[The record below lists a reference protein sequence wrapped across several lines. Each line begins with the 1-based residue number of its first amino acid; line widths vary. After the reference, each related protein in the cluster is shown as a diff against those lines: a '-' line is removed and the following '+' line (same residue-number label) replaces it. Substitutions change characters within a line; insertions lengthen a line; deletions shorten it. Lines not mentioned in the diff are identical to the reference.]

1 MNRGRLSVTVL
12 LVIAMVLSSCL
23 FVVKETERAVVLKFG
38 EVVRPDVEPG
48 LHWKIPFVHTVRRFD
63 GRIQT
68 MDARAERYLTLEKKA
83 LMVDA
88 FAKWRIIDV
97 RKYYTATQGEEA
109 RAQSLLGQRINDG
122 LRNEIGRRDMHEVVS
137 GERDQLME
145 ALTRELNSVAQ
156 SELGVEVVDI
166 RVKRIDLPAEVSPK
180 VYERMKSEREREAR
194 EHRSRGQELA
204 EGIRASADRERTIIS
219 SEAYRDAERL
229 KAASATSRMCWSFHR
244 IVTSLNICNRRLA
257 SINYAGRRAPLVHRG
272 GAAIAATVE
281 YHFATGAPRFFFANS
296 FLPIALYQ

>member
-1 MNRGRLSVTVL
+1 MNRSLLGVTVL
-12 LVIAMVLSSCL
+12 LIAAMLTSACL

-38 EVVRPDVEPG
+38 EVVRPDVDPG
-48 LHWKIPFVHTVRRFD
+48 IHWKIPFVHTVRRFD
-63 GRIQT
+63 GRILT

-88 FAKWRIIDV
+88 YAKWRIIDV
-97 RKYYTATQGEEA
+97 RKYYTATQGEET
-109 RAQSLLGQRINDG
+109 RAQALLGQRINDG

-145 ALTRELNSVAQ
+145 ALTRELNNVAK

-204 EGIRASADRERTIIS
+204 EGIRAAADRERTIIQ

-229 KAASATSRMCWSFHR
+229 RGEGDAVAAQVYADAYNKNPEFYAFWR
-244 IVTSLNICNRRLA
+244 SLAAYENSCRNK
-257 SINYAGRRAPLVHRG
+257 SDVLV
-272 GAAIAATVE
+272 ISPDSDFFKYME
-281 YHFATGAPRFFFANS
+281 SQTGKR
-296 FLPIALYQ
+296 

>member
-1 MNRGRLSVTVL
+1 MNRSLLSVTIAL
-12 LVIAMVLSSCL
+12 LVALLVSTCV

-48 LHWKIPFVHTVRRFD
+48 IHWKIPFVHTVRRFD
-63 GRIQT
+63 GRILT

-88 FAKWRIIDV
+88 YAKWRIVDV

-109 RAQSLLGQRINDG
+109 RAHALLGQRINDG

-145 ALTRELNSVAQ
+145 ALTKELNGVAK

-204 EGIRASADRERTIIS
+204 EGIRAAADRERTIIQ

-229 KAASATSRMCWSFHR
+229 RGEGDAAAAAIYAEAYNKNPEFYAFWR
-244 IVTSLNICNRRLA
+244 SLNA
-257 SINYAGRRAPLVHRG
+257 Y
-272 GAAIAATVE
+272 E
-281 YHFATGAPRFFFANS
+281 NS
-296 FLPIALYQ
+296 FRAKSDVMVIAPDGDFFKYMQSQSGKN

>member
-1 MNRGRLSVTVL
+1 MNRSLLAMTTALILAVL
-12 LVIAMVLSSCL
+12 ASACL

-48 LHWKIPFVHTVRRFD
+48 IHWKVPFMHTVRRFD
-63 GRIQT
+63 GRILT
-68 MDARAERYLTLEKKA
+68 LDARAERYLTLEKKA

-88 FAKWRIIDV
+88 YAKWRIVDV
-97 RKYYTATQGEEA
+97 RKFYTATQGEEV
-109 RAQSLLGQRINDG
+109 RAHALLGQRINDG

-145 ALTRELNSVAQ
+145 TLTGELNKVAK

-194 EHRSRGQELA
+194 EHRSRGQELG
-204 EGIRASADRERTIIS
+204 EGIRAGADRERTIIQ

-229 KAASATSRMCWSFHR
+229 RGEGDAVAAAVYADAYNKNPEFYAFWRSLSAYENAFRSKSD
-244 IVTSLNICNRRLA
+244 V
-257 SINYAGRRAPLVHRG
+257 LV
-272 GAAIAATVE
+272 IE
-281 YHFATGAPRFFFANS
+281 PDSDFFKYMESQTGKR
-296 FLPIALYQ
+296 

>member
-1 MNRGRLSVTVL
+1 MNRSLLIVTVL
-12 LVIAMVLSSCL
+12 LVIAMLASSCL
-23 FVVKETERAVVLKFG
+23 FVVNETERAVVLKFG

-63 GRIQT
+63 GRILT

-88 FAKWRIIDV
+88 FAKWRIVDV

-109 RAQSLLGQRINDG
+109 RAHALLGQRINDG

-145 ALTRELNSVAQ
+145 ALTRELNNVAK

-204 EGIRASADRERTIIS
+204 EGIRASADRERTIIQ

-229 KAASATSRMCWSFHR
+229 RGEGDAVAAQVYADAYNRNAEFYAFWRSLSA
-244 IVTSLNICNRRLA
+244 
-257 SINYAGRRAPLVHRG
+257 Y
-272 GAAIAATVE
+272 E
-281 YHFATGAPRFFFANS
+281 NS
-296 FLPIALYQ
+296 FRNKSDVLLVSPDSDFFKYMESQNGKR

>member
-1 MNRGRLSVTVL
+1 MNRGLLSVTVL
-12 LVIAMVLSSCL
+12 LLTAMLLSSCL

-38 EVVRPDVEPG
+38 EVVRPDVDPG

-145 ALTRELNSVAQ
+145 ALTRELNTVAQ

-229 KAASATSRMCWSFHR
+229 RGEGDGVASQVYADAYNRNPEFYAFWR
-244 IVTSLNICNRRLA
+244 SLSA
-257 SINYAGRRAPLVHRG
+257 Y
-272 GAAIAATVE
+272 E
-281 YHFATGAPRFFFANS
+281 NS
-296 FLPIALYQ
+296 FRNKSDVLVISPDSDFFKYMQSQAGKH

>member
-1 MNRGRLSVTVL
+1 MSRSLLSMTIAL
-12 LVIAMVLSSCL
+12 LMALVISTCG

-48 LHWKIPFVHTVRRFD
+48 IHWKIPFVHTVRRFD
-63 GRIQT
+63 GRILT

-88 FAKWRIIDV
+88 YAKWRIIDV

-109 RAQSLLGQRINDG
+109 RAQALLGQRINDG

-145 ALTRELNSVAQ
+145 ALTKELNVVAR
-156 SELGVEVVDI
+156 SELGVEMVDI

-204 EGIRASADRERTIIS
+204 EGIRATADRERTILQ
-219 SEAYRDAERL
+219 SEAYRDAERMRGEGD
-229 KAASATSRMCWSFHR
+229 AAAAAIYAEAYNKNPEFYAFWR
-244 IVTSLNICNRRLA
+244 SLNA
-257 SINYAGRRAPLVHRG
+257 Y
-272 GAAIAATVE
+272 E
-281 YHFATGAPRFFFANS
+281 NS
-296 FLPIALYQ
+296 FRSKSDVLVISPDSDFFKYMESQSGKK

>member
-1 MNRGRLSVTVL
+1 MNRGLLGMTVL
-12 LVIAMVLSSCL
+12 LVVAMLVSACL

-48 LHWKIPFVHTVRRFD
+48 IHWKIPFVHTVRRFD
-63 GRIQT
+63 GRILT

-97 RKYYTATQGEEA
+97 RKFYTATQGEES

-145 ALTRELNSVAQ
+145 ALTRELNAVAK

-204 EGIRASADRERTIIS
+204 EGIRASADRERTIIQ

-229 KAASATSRMCWSFHR
+229 RGEGDGVASQVYADAYNRNPEFYAFWR
-244 IVTSLNICNRRLA
+244 SLSA
-257 SINYAGRRAPLVHRG
+257 Y
-272 GAAIAATVE
+272 E
-281 YHFATGAPRFFFANS
+281 NS
-296 FLPIALYQ
+296 FRNKSDVLVISPDSDFFKYMESQSGKR

>member
-1 MNRGRLSVTVL
+1 MNRGLLSITVL
-12 LVIAMVLSSCL
+12 LLVAMLASSCL
-23 FVVKETERAVVLKFG
+23 FVVNETQRAVVLKFG

-48 LHWKIPFVHTVRRFD
+48 IHWKIPFVHTVRRFD
-63 GRIQT
+63 GRILT

-109 RAQSLLGQRINDG
+109 RAHALLGQRINDG

-145 ALTRELNSVAQ
+145 TLTRELNGVAK

-204 EGIRASADRERTIIS
+204 EGIRASADRERTIIQ

-229 KAASATSRMCWSFHR
+229 RGEGDAVAAQVYADAYNRNPEFYAFWRSLSA
-244 IVTSLNICNRRLA
+244 
-257 SINYAGRRAPLVHRG
+257 Y
-272 GAAIAATVE
+272 E
-281 YHFATGAPRFFFANS
+281 NS
-296 FLPIALYQ
+296 FRNKSDVLLVSPDSEFFKYMGSQSGKR

>member
-1 MNRGRLSVTVL
+1 MNRGLLSITVL
-12 LVIAMVLSSCL
+12 LVIALVLSSCL

-48 LHWKIPFVHTVRRFD
+48 IHWKIPFVHTVRRFD
-63 GRIQT
+63 GRILT

-88 FAKWRIIDV
+88 FAKWRIVDV

-109 RAQSLLGQRINDG
+109 RAQALLGQRINDG

-145 ALTRELNSVAQ
+145 TLTRELNNVAK

-204 EGIRASADRERTIIS
+204 EGIRASADRERTIIQ

-229 KAASATSRMCWSFHR
+229 RGEGDAVAAQVYADAYNRNPEFYAFWRSLSA
-244 IVTSLNICNRRLA
+244 
-257 SINYAGRRAPLVHRG
+257 Y
-272 GAAIAATVE
+272 E
-281 YHFATGAPRFFFANS
+281 NS
-296 FLPIALYQ
+296 FRNKSDVLLVSPDSEFFKYLGSQNGKRQSQ

>member
-1 MNRGRLSVTVL
+1 MNRSLLGVTVL
-12 LVIAMVLSSCL
+12 LIAAMLTSACL

-38 EVVRPDVEPG
+38 EVVRPDVDPG
-48 LHWKIPFVHTVRRFD
+48 IHWKIPFVHTVRRFD
-63 GRIQT
+63 GRILT

-88 FAKWRIIDV
+88 YAKWRIIDV
-97 RKYYTATQGEEA
+97 RKYYTATQGEET
-109 RAQSLLGQRINDG
+109 RAQALLGQRINDG

-145 ALTRELNSVAQ
+145 ALTRELNNVAK

-204 EGIRASADRERTIIS
+204 EGIRAAADRERTIIQ

-229 KAASATSRMCWSFHR
+229 RGEGDAVAAQVYADAYNKNPEFYAFWR
-244 IVTSLNICNRRLA
+244 SL
-257 SINYAGRRAPLVHRG
+257 
-272 GAAIAATVE
+272 AAYE
-281 YHFATGAPRFFFANS
+281 NS
-296 FLPIALYQ
+296 FRNKSDVLVISPDSDFFKYMESQTGKR

>member
-1 MNRGRLSVTVL
+1 MNRGLLSITVL
-12 LVIAMVLSSCL
+12 LVVAMVLSSCL

-48 LHWKIPFVHTVRRFD
+48 IHWKIPFVHTVRRFD
-63 GRIQT
+63 GRILT

-88 FAKWRIIDV
+88 FAKWRIVDV

-109 RAQSLLGQRINDG
+109 RAQALLGQRINDG

-145 ALTRELNSVAQ
+145 TLTRELNNVAK

-204 EGIRASADRERTIIS
+204 EGIRASADRERTIIQ

-229 KAASATSRMCWSFHR
+229 RGEGDAVAAQVYADAYNRNPEFYAFWRSLSA
-244 IVTSLNICNRRLA
+244 
-257 SINYAGRRAPLVHRG
+257 Y
-272 GAAIAATVE
+272 E
-281 YHFATGAPRFFFANS
+281 NS
-296 FLPIALYQ
+296 FRNKSDVLLVSPDSEFFKYLGSQTGKR

>member
-1 MNRGRLSVTVL
+1 MNRGLLSMAVL
-12 LVIAMVLSSCL
+12 LVVAMLVSSCL

-48 LHWKIPFVHTVRRFD
+48 IHWKIPFVHTVRRFD
-63 GRIQT
+63 GRILT

-88 FAKWRIIDV
+88 YAKWRIIEV
-97 RKYYTATQGEEA
+97 RKFYTATQGEEA
-109 RAQSLLGQRINDG
+109 RAQALLGQRINDG

-145 ALTRELNSVAQ
+145 ALTRELNNVAK

-204 EGIRASADRERTIIS
+204 EGIRASADRERTIIQ

-229 KAASATSRMCWSFHR
+229 RGEGDAVASEVYADAYNRNPEFYAFWR
-244 IVTSLNICNRRLA
+244 SLNA
-257 SINYAGRRAPLVHRG
+257 Y
-272 GAAIAATVE
+272 E
-281 YHFATGAPRFFFANS
+281 NS
-296 FLPIALYQ
+296 FRSKSDVLVISPDSDFFKYMDSQSGKR

>member
-1 MNRGRLSVTVL
+1 MNRGLLSVTVL

-229 KAASATSRMCWSFHR
+229 RGEGDGVASQVYADAYNRNPEFYAFWRSLSAYESSFR
-244 IVTSLNICNRRLA
+244 NKSDV
-257 SINYAGRRAPLVHRG
+257 LV
-272 GAAIAATVE
+272 ISPDSDFFK
-281 YHFATGAPRFFFANS
+281 YMQSQTGKH
-296 FLPIALYQ
+296 

>member
-1 MNRGRLSVTVL
+1 MNRGLLSITVL
-12 LVIAMVLSSCL
+12 LLVAMLASSCL
-23 FVVKETERAVVLKFG
+23 FVVNETQRAVVMKFG

-48 LHWKIPFVHTVRRFD
+48 IHWKIPIVHTVRRFD
-63 GRIQT
+63 GRILT

-109 RAQSLLGQRINDG
+109 RAHALLGQRINDG

-145 ALTRELNSVAQ
+145 TLTRELNGVAK

-204 EGIRASADRERTIIS
+204 EVIRAGADRERTVIQ
-219 SEAYRDAERL
+219 SEAYRDAEQLRGEGD
-229 KAASATSRMCWSFHR
+229 AVASQIYADAYNRNPEFYAFWR
-244 IVTSLNICNRRLA
+244 SL
-257 SINYAGRRAPLVHRG
+257 
-272 GAAIAATVE
+272 GAYE
-281 YHFATGAPRFFFANS
+281 NS
-296 FLPIALYQ
+296 FRNKSDVLLVSPDSDFFKYMGSQSGKR

>member
-1 MNRGRLSVTVL
+1 MNRSLLGVTIALLAAL
-12 LVIAMVLSSCL
+12 LVSACG

-48 LHWKIPFVHTVRRFD
+48 IHWKIPFVHTVRRFD
-63 GRIQT
+63 GRILT

-88 FAKWRIIDV
+88 YAKWRIVDV
-97 RKYYTATQGEEA
+97 GKYYTATQGEEV
-109 RAQSLLGQRINDG
+109 RAQALLGQRINDG

-145 ALTRELNSVAQ
+145 ALTKELNTVAK

-204 EGIRASADRERTIIS
+204 EGTRAAADRERTIIQ

-229 KAASATSRMCWSFHR
+229 RGEGDAVAAAIYAETYNKNPEFYAFWR
-244 IVTSLNICNRRLA
+244 SLNA
-257 SINYAGRRAPLVHRG
+257 Y
-272 GAAIAATVE
+272 E
-281 YHFATGAPRFFFANS
+281 NS
-296 FLPIALYQ
+296 FRNKSDVLVVSPDSDFFKYMQSQSGKK